1 MAARNTRLG
10 GQRGIVMI
18 TVMIVMAV
26 TMSIVAVLVD
36 QFAVAEVRAV
46 EQTLVRARANWSLYG
61 HLNYALSRA
70 WALTDGDTSV
80 FPDDDGFCD
89 YAMGTE
95 TCVNNDADLVT
106 AYNKIFAEM
115 GIVDWPYPNYTLR
128 TSVPVASD
136 IAPNN
141 DGKIRIQL
149 SLQKNGDLYDFSGNG
164 LEITRME
171 IPDMYVDLCVLSGAT
186 TAPNL
191 TVADTVCTTGSGGDS
206 GFSLVEGLY
215 RNAP

>member
-1 MAARNTRLG
+1 
-10 GQRGIVMI
+10 MI

-70 WALTDGDTSV
+70 WALTDPDTTDG
-80 FPDDDGFCD
+80 PDTLGFCD
-89 YAMGTE
+89 SATGAE
-95 TCVNNDADLVT
+95 TCASDADLVT

-128 TSVPVASD
+128 TSVPVATD
-136 IAPNN
+136 IAPAT
-141 DGKIRIQL
+141 DGKVRIQL
-149 SLQKNGDLYDFSGNG
+149 SLTKNGNVYDFSGNG

-191 TVADTVCTTGSGGDS
+191 TVAQTVCTFGSGGAGDS

>member
-1 MAARNTRLG
+1 
-10 GQRGIVMI
+10 MI
-18 TVMIVMAV
+18 TVMIVMAA

-70 WALTDGDTSV
+70 WDLTDPDTT
-80 FPDDDGFCD
+80 DGADTLGFCD
-89 YAMGTE
+89 SATTNE
-95 TCVNNDADLVT
+95 TCASDADLVT

-115 GIVDWPYPNYTLR
+115 GNVDWPYPNYTLR
-128 TSVPVASD
+128 TSVPVATD
-136 IAPNN
+136 IDLNN

-149 SLQKNGDLYDFSGNG
+149 SLAKNGNLYDFSGNG
-164 LEITRME
+164 LEITRLE
-171 IPDMYVDLCVLSGAT
+171 IPDMYVDLCVLSNAT
-186 TAPNL
+186 TAPTL
-191 TVADTVCTTGSGGDS
+191 AQAACAFGSPGIGDS